1 MQIEWD
7 QDYLLPKVIRSLLTL
22 QPRVHAGEACTKEAE
37 MEPSVGRRRAAWTFV
52 ANQAQCCLEARKDW
66 APPSSAE

>member
-37 MEPSVGRRRAAWTFV
+37 METGTYTLLSH
-52 ANQAQCCLEARKDW
+52 CRKC
-66 APPSSAE
+66 PLGKH